1 MFCKSV
7 ALFCAYFLYCSLAL
21 AQVALGQENAVNFAE
36 YLSGLKRV
44 ALEANVSPMTVA
56 QHFPKIKPFKRAV
69 KSSHSVDYTNLEQ
82 YIPASVPD
90 ILVSTGRVFYQA
102 NERGFDQIAAKY
114 GVQPRFL
121 IALWGLSSDFGER
134 QGHYPA
140 LSVLASSAF
149 EANQTGQVNHYGEL
163 FYVDEFIAAL
173 KILERYPYRFEQLTS
188 SQQGTMGHM
197 QIRPSQFLA
206 YAKDGSGDGYIDI
219 WHDINDAM
227 ATTANMLQGIGWQAD
242 STWGRQIKATQGINE
257 HDISLAMQKPFTEW
271 QQLGIRR
278 FDGGDLPKRDDM
290 RASLLAPDG
299 TNGRLYLVYFNY
311 RALKRVNQ
319 DDRYLLAATYLSER
333 IK

>member
-7 ALFCAYFLYCSLAL
+7 VVFCVYLTCCNLVS
-21 AQVALGQENAVNFAE
+21 AQESGASFSD

-44 ALEANVSPMTVA
+44 ALEANISPMTVA
-56 QHFPKIKPFKRAV
+56 QHFPKIKPFRRAQGQNTV
-69 KSSHSVDYTNLEQ
+69 LENTNLEQ
-82 YIPASVPD
+82 YIPETVPD
-90 ILVSTGRVFYQA
+90 ILVSTGRIFYQT
-102 NERGFDQIAAKY
+102 NEKAFDHIAIKY

-134 QGHYPA
+134 QGHYPV

-149 EANQTGQVNHYGEL
+149 EANQNGQVNHYGEL
-163 FYVDEFIAAL
+163 FYIDEFLAAL
-173 KILERYPYRFEQLTS
+173 KILERYPYRFEDLTS

-219 WHDINDAM
+219 WHDISDAM
-227 ATTANMLQGIGWQAD
+227 ATTANMLQDIGWQSD
-242 STWGRQIKATQGINE
+242 STWGRQIRATKAISADN
-257 HDISLAMQKPFTEW
+257 ISLAVQKTFSEW

-278 FDGGDLPKRDDM
+278 FEGGDLPNRDDM
-290 RASLLAPDG
+290 RVSLLAPDG
-299 TNGRLYLVYFNY
+299 TDGRMYLIYFNY

-319 DDRYLLAATYLSER
+319 DDKYLLAATYLSER